1 MPGDRSVSG
10 EVGDDVF
17 SRPAQSSLSVWGE
30 VEPANTLFRLG
41 VGNILRD
48 S

>member
-10 EVGDDVF
+10 EAGDDVF
-17 SRPAQSSLSVWGE
+17 SRTVQGSLIIWGE

-41 VGNILRD
+41 VGNILRH